1 MPAPV
6 NEDEDEALKRAVAMS
21 LEEQSRIV
29 EEEESEDSRRCWPGS
44 WPCPWWKSEGLM

>member
-21 LEEQSRIV
+21 LEEQSRIA
-29 EEEESEDSRRCWPGS
+29 
-44 WPCPWWKSEGLM
+44 PWAKGGRGGPKFV